1 LDIGRKN
8 RSYSLLGTYASVS
21 MMLGNLIL
29 ISRGAAYVSSAGDL
43 LLNLHNQLMENGEN
57 VYSLREVVHHW
68 AQYYKF
74 C

>member
-1 LDIGRKN
+1 
-8 RSYSLLGTYASVS
+8 